1 MRAQRERLGLAPI
14 GTANALAA
22 GDAFEAY
29 ENMGGFTG
37 SVLGFFK
44 GLQYN
49 SQGGPNKCFSAVES
63 SLTASSNLFFIL
75 ARMYMPWYV
84 PEAQLVVQDS
94 IALIGGF
101 YTDCDVNK
109 FFDSMTVL
117 ISEEGMSQMGARAGT
132 ASQFEWKQ
140 YKNLKKEK
148 QITNFQKQAA
158 FGKAFGA
165 VTQYH
170 I

>member
-1 MRAQRERLGLAPI
+1 
-14 GTANALAA
+14 
-22 GDAFEAY
+22 
-29 ENMGGFTG
+29 
-37 SVLGFFK
+37 
-44 GLQYN
+44 
-49 SQGGPNKCFSAVES
+49 
-63 SLTASSNLFFIL
+63 
-75 ARMYMPWYV
+75 MYMPWYV

-117 ISEEGMSQMGARAGT
+117 ISEEGASQMGARAGT
-132 ASQFEWKQ
+132 ASQFEWKK
-140 YKNLKKEK
+140 YKETKQKKK
-148 QITNFQKQAA
+148 VTNFQKNAA